1 MPYSVADAFAS
12 LHYIAEF
19 RLFEAH
25 QSAQEHRAAVIVGDP
40 MTTILAKKADIVWRE
55 RTRMI
60 RDLEDIRRCQTMH
73 ATANVS
79 TIVNGL
85 TDRIW
90 LMIELERI
98 SVTERVELAKQHED
112 VLARERKQH
121 DDALAKLHE
130 EFAKVL
136 DMEHEQHDDALA
148 KKHEEFAKVLDRER
162 RQHDDALANQHDRE
176 RNEREE
182 IAKEND
188 ELAKEREEHTR
199 LRAELAEL
207 RAQQAGPPLVAP
219 FVQVKL
225 ELFETKKMI
234 ADNAMAKF
242 QQDKTFHE
250 IITSLPFPD
259 LAGQKMQTYEPQAD
273 ALFDMVTE
281 ARRPPAPCYCTS
293 CDNCTLRILL
303 EHQANG
309 NSVNDKLF
317 ADTEIFTFTAEDND
331 PRGMVGQHGIRA
343 RRDIPAGMS
352 LAPTTLLS

>member
-1 MPYSVADAFAS
+1 
-12 LHYIAEF
+12 
-19 RLFEAH
+19 
-25 QSAQEHRAAVIVGDP
+25 
-40 MTTILAKKADIVWRE
+40 
-55 RTRMI
+55 MI

-112 VLARERKQH
+112 VLDRERKQH
-121 DDALAKLHE
+121 DDALAKLHEEFAKVLDMEHEQHDDALAKKHE

-250 IITSLPFPD
+250 IITSLPFPG
-259 LAGQKMQTYEPQAD
+259 LTGQKIQTYEPQAD

-352 LAPTTLLS
+352 LAPTALLS